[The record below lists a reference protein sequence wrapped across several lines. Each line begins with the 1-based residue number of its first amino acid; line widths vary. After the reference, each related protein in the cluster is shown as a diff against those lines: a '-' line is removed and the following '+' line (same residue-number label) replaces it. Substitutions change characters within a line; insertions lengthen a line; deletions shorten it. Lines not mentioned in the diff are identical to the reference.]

1 MRLSDFI
8 TKPRWN
14 AAFIAE
20 IFIGLFLISAG
31 LASILSL
38 GMRDMSASYQYDGM
52 EPHETSI
59 PFLAEGEGSYFNITA
74 TFRMN
79 PLHASWFVIG
89 PDDCI
94 EELIVNDQSVDGVT
108 SLCNFHPGRVVRLPL
123 QSGENTISMRIHDTG
138 GQGGLMLRTSWTDPL
153 LLSLLVF
160 ILALISW
167 IGARLM
173 LLRPASANIALFPAV
188 LAIAFVIRLGL
199 SWHGGFGGDI
209 SLNQDWSKSAVKLGL
224 IQSYSEQVDDDV
236 MLPNYPPLSI
246 GIFALTGYLYQ
257 STLSPDFDEQ
267 APIYRVIIKLPAIL
281 ADLVTVVVLYLIL
294 LPIGGRRQSFLA
306 ASLYAIHPAVIHDSA
321 VWGQID
327 SVFTLFLCLTILCMQ
342 RHRWICA
349 GILMASA
356 LLIKMQSLLLV
367 PVVVVAAGFDIKRW
381 LRLLLG
387 GLSVTFIT
395 AIPFAI
401 YGAFDKL
408 MNVYMG
414 SVGFYNTLSYNAYN
428 FWVMLY
434 TRETGKSATD
444 LFVGPLSHRMFGL
457 IAWFIVIVSVTVL
470 WFPAIQQDIKSKG
483 KTGVTMLSAALI
495 AYAFFLF
502 NAEMHERYLFPFIA
516 LGLPLLLLDRKSVIL
531 YISASILF
539 TLNLV
544 SLVAF
549 GDIDRILLQEIF
561 KEAHPV
567 AIATANM
574 IVFACVWVFAHSYQK
589 STVKNAH
596 SWKTL
601 FPRFRART
609 TRWNLLRWPF
619 LR

>member
-1 MRLSDFI
+1 MRLSD
-8 TKPRWN
+8 TLLSPRWN

-20 IFIGLFLISAG
+20 IFVGLFLISAG
-31 LASILSL
+31 LASMLSL

-52 EPHETSI
+52 ESHETSI

-89 PDDCI
+89 PDDCV
-94 EELIVNDQSVDGVT
+94 EEMIVNGQPIDDITG
-108 SLCNFHPGRVVRLPL
+108 LCNFHPGRVVRLPL
-123 QSGENTISMRIHDTG
+123 QSGENTLSMRIRDTG
-138 GQGGLMLRTSWTDPL
+138 GQGGLMLRTAWTDPL
-153 LLSLLVF
+153 LLSLLVI
-160 ILALISW
+160 ILLLASW

-173 LLRPASANIALFPAV
+173 LLRPESKGIALFPAV
-188 LAIAFVIRLGL
+188 IAIAFVIRLGL

-209 SLNQDWSKSAVKLGL
+209 SLNQDWSKSAVRLGL
-224 IQSYSEQVDDDV
+224 IQSYSEQLKSDT

-246 GIFALTGYLYQ
+246 GMFALTGYVYQ
-257 STLSPDFDEQ
+257 STLSPNFNEE

-281 ADLVTVVVLYLIL
+281 ADLVTIIVLYLIL
-294 LPIGGRRQSFLA
+294 IPLGGRKRSFLA
-306 ASLYAIHPAVIHDSA
+306 AALYAVHPAVIHDSA

-327 SVFTLFLCLTILCMQ
+327 SVFTLFLCLTVLCMQ
-342 RHRWICA
+342 RHRWMLA
-349 GILMASA
+349 GVLMASA

-367 PVVVVAAGFDIKRW
+367 PVVVVAAGFDIRRW
-381 LRLLLG
+381 IRLMAG
-387 GLSVTFIT
+387 GLSVTVLT
-395 AIPFAI
+395 VIPFAI
-401 YGAFDKL
+401 YGALDKL
-408 MNVYMG
+408 MNVYAG

-444 LFVGPLSHRMFGL
+444 LFFGPLSHRMFGL
-457 IAWFIVIVSVTVL
+457 IAWFIVIGSVTVL

-502 NAEMHERYLFPFIA
+502 NAEMHERYLFPFMA
-516 LGLPLLLLDRKSVIL
+516 LGLPLLLLGRKSAIL
-531 YISASILF
+531 YMSASILF

-549 GDIDRILLQEIF
+549 SDIDRMILQETF

-574 IVFACVWVFAHSYQK
+574 IVFACVWIFAHAYQK
-589 STVKNAH
+589 TTVKPGF
-596 SWKTL
+596 WKTL
-601 FPRFRART
+601 IQRFSLGGSKRT
-609 TRWNLLRWPF
+609 LLRRPI